1 MPNRPSA
8 KKRVRQNEKRR
19 LRNRVRKTE
28 AKTFMKRV
36 AAAVAAG
43 DLARAQTELRLAHSK
58 LDKIAKRNTWHRNNV
73 ARKKAKLAKL
83 VASLAEKS
91 E

>member
-19 LRNRVRKTE
+19 FRNKARKTE

-36 AAAVAAG
+36 AEAVAAG
-43 DLARAQTELRLAHSK
+43 DLSRAQTELRLAHSK
-58 LDKIAKRNTWHRNNV
+58 LDKIAKRNIWHRNNV
-73 ARKKAKLAKL
+73 ARKKAKLARL
-83 VASLAEKS
+83 VATLADKS
-91 E
+91 D